1 MTSIE
6 ERCEIIAVSGA
17 TDEAWHAIRA
27 TGFGGSDIAAMVGA
41 SIYTSA
47 LQLFAEKTKL
57 IPRGEIDNEAIRWGN
72 RLERPIAE
80 QFAEDTGYALVE
92 WPVTLRLK
100 SHPWML
106 ANLDFLRV
114 TPNADFPAGQVTMRR
129 GIVPPEGI
137 LAIVEIKSSGIVGF
151 GTGHHWGD
159 DDDPKIPIGYE
170 LQCRHYE
177 LVSGIREAYLVG
189 LLGGRGLTIRNI
201 PWDDDYSEYLL
212 DVESRF
218 WNDHILTGIPPE
230 PDGSESAKET
240 LDALYPVGDADIE
253 IEGGSKL
260 ELLWADLETAKDV
273 FTRAE
278 AEKKRLRA
286 QIVSIV
292 GNAAYAT
299 VRGQRI
305 LSYKNSQDSDYFNE
319 KKFAIE
325 NPAIYAKYVSKK
337 PGFRTLRAAK

>member
-1 MTSIE
+1 
-6 ERCEIIAVSGA
+6 
-17 TDEAWHAIRA
+17 
-27 TGFGGSDIAAMVGA
+27 MVGA

-189 LLGGRGLTIRNI
+189 LLGGRGLTIRNV
-201 PWDDDYSEYLL
+201 PWDDDYAEYLL
-212 DVESRF
+212 DIESRF
-218 WNDHILTGIPPE
+218 WNEHILTGIPPE
-230 PDGSESAKET
+230 PDGSESANET
-240 LDALYPVGDADIE
+240 LKSLYPRGDEEKEA
-253 IEGGSKL
+253 EGGSKL
-260 ELLWADLETAKDV
+260 SNLWHDLEKAKV
-273 FTRAE
+273 SFAE
-278 AEKKRLRA
+278 VETEKKRLRA
-286 QIVSIV
+286 QIVAII
-292 GNAAYAT
+292 GNAAYGT
-299 VRGQRI
+299 VFGERI
-305 LSYKNSQDSDYFNE
+305 CSFKNSQDSEEFDE
-319 KKFAIE
+319 KGFALA
-325 NPAIYAKYVSKK
+325 NPEEYKKWLKKK
-337 PGFRTLRAAK
+337 PGFRTLRSAK